1 MDNRDSVY
9 TSEWQRDFNTLNLII
24 KYFQSMSDSMY
35 ALNARIVTLD
45 LYAWMDSNDQ
55 NVSSKLQSIKS
66 GQT

>member
-45 LYAWMDSNDQ
+45 LYA
-55 NVSSKLQSIKS
+55 
-66 GQT
+66 